1 MKINRFS
8 QPEMKIDRR
17 TIYDRGLKWSLKMNS
32 IFLLYYHVMFS
43 LFILVCVKVLSNF
56 CFDLSALNSEIW
68 HHKVNLIPSILYNF
82 IKQLILSQFVFK
94 ENIEWWLE
102 QTKYF
107 HQRFVHPRQ
116 ITDRDILL
124 VQGFTLYFPFKE
136 ISVKCTVLT
145 DLTIVSLLASYTASE
160 WNKINRWKISTPHFY
175 EITK

>member
-1 MKINRFS
+1 MV
-8 QPEMKIDRR
+8 PENEQHIL
-17 TIYDRGLKWSLKMNS
+17 TVLP
-32 IFLLYYHVMFS
+32 VMFS

-102 QTKYF
+102 QIKYF

-116 ITDRDILL
+116 ITDRGILL

-145 DLTIVSLLASYTASE
+145 DLTIVSLLTSYTASE